1 MNTLALDYDP
11 DDVPDKPL
19 MEPEERDRLWA
30 EMQAPE
36 AWRRLH
42 EIEREIAANLME
54 RPLRTWCRA
63 CFRMFRRIHEKA
75 MREVT
80 HARR

>member
-1 MNTLALDYDP
+1 MIPNLQYDP

-19 MEPEERDRLWA
+19 MELEERDRLIA
-30 EMQAPE
+30 EMKVPE

-42 EIEREIAANLME
+42 EIEQQIAESLME

-75 MREVT
+75 TTEVT
-80 HARR
+80 HATR